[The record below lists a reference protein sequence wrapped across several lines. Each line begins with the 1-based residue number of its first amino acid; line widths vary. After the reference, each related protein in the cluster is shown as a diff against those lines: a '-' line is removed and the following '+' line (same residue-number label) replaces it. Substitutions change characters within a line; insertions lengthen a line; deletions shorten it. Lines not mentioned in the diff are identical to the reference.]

1 MMSVDAYA
9 DGMVTKYG
17 DDIDSHP
24 PYDHELWVKVTGG
37 IKKGRVLGFGYVSD
51 PHKFIVPSQAAPST
65 STSPNN
71 VFVDRIREE
80 IKDEFRA
87 ECEEIEA
94 QKQEIT
100 KIYNDILKL
109 TQGSNLPN

>member
-65 STSPNN
+65 S
-71 VFVDRIREE
+71 F
-80 IKDEFRA
+80 
-87 ECEEIEA
+87 C
-94 QKQEIT
+94 
-100 KIYNDILKL
+100 
-109 TQGSNLPN
+109 